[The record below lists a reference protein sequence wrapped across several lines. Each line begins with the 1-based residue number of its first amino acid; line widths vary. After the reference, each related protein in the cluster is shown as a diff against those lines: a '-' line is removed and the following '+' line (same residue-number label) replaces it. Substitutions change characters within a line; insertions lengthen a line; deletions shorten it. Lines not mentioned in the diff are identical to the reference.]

1 MIKKSIILFSLSC
14 FYALGFSQSPKD
26 LEGVTSPKI
35 EKEISG
41 MFCISSVKS
50 EKKHILLVINNIVVS
65 DTNTIACL
73 VKQIEISMLK
83 KVKLITAD
91 EAKNRGLKNVP
102 KDGVLFVTTKK
113 GYYFDFSCCQK
124 NE

>member
-1 MIKKSIILFSLSC
+1 MRKLSIILFSLLC
-14 FYALGFSQSPKD
+14 FSVLGSSQPPSD
-26 LEGVTSPKI
+26 LEEITSPKI

-41 MFCISSVKS
+41 VFNSSVKS

-73 VKQIEISMLK
+73 VKQIELSMLK

-91 EAKNRGLKNVP
+91 EAKKRGLKNVP
-102 KDGVLFVTTKK
+102 RDGVLFVTTKK
-113 GYYFDFSCCQK
+113 GYYFILNK
-124 NE
+124 